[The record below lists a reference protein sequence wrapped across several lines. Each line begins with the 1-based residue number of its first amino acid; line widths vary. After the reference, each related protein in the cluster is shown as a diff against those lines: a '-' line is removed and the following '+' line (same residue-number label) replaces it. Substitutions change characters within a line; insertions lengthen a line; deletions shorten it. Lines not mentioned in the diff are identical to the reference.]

1 MRAQKGASRKRQHPN
16 IIFTRASIFAA
27 HCRKRTHGGD
37 EVLGSQ
43 TLDQDKALHV
53 QAMANV
59 YAEDLDGRCCW
70 RQLLA
75 LETW

>member
-16 IIFTRASIFAA
+16 ITFSYASIFAA
-27 HCRKRTHGGD
+27 HCRKRKDGGD
-37 EVLGSQ
+37 VVLGSQ
-43 TLDQDKALHV
+43 TLDQDNALQG